1 MHKTLM
7 HKVDKPSGI
16 RLLIGQALLS
26 RIASSAE
33 LVALNWWIF
42 HTTGSS
48 TLVALVTF
56 ARLFPLILA
65 APKLGSMSDRKDPT
79 RLLAFVLFTGSASTL
94 AVAGLVLAAAHTSFL
109 SPEKTVWLVCGVV
122 AIRAFITSAEPAIRN
137 VVLTRLS
144 KDIMFMSNMSSLS
157 LVLTLS
163 LAIGP
168 ALSGFLMVIG
178 GVSFAISM
186 SAALYSIAAII
197 AVRISLQER
206 KRKGKF
212 SASETEVAMREE
224 PGEQPAQQKNKKTF
238 AIIQAEIRKQP
249 ALGAQLILAAG
260 PMLFVF
266 PYTAMLPV
274 IAHSGFEENAEH
286 GVALMAGSAGIGA
299 ALGALAIK
307 RWVKKPAAM
316 IAFYSAFLLVIPLV
330 GLATSLST
338 GNIAWVNLLLLGSIG
353 LIGQLYRTTNRVA
366 TLVLAPEAHRGLFS
380 GISQTDRALI
390 PCGAFFLG
398 VIADYTSAS
407 VMIVCMIV
415 GNILLVLPALAL
427 VLRSRGRKSVGV

>member
-1 MHKTLM
+1 M

>member
-1 MHKTLM
+1 MM
-7 HKVDKPSGI
+7 HKVDKPNGI

-212 SASETEVAMREE
+212 SASEKEVAMCEE

-274 IAHSGFEENAEH
+274 IAHSAFEENAEH

-316 IAFYSAFLLVIPLV
+316 IAFYSAFFLVIPLV

-366 TLVLAPEAHRGLFS
+366 TLVLAPEVHRGLFS